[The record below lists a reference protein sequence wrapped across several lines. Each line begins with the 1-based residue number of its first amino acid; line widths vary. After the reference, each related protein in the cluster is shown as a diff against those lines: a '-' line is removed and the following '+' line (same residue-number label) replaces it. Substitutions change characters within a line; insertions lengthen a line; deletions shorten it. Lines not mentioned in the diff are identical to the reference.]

1 MTDREHRKFPRL
13 QAAILWRRANAGA
26 ASPGRAADISLGGAR
41 LFADDPHSPGQHLDL
56 EVFMP
61 DGAAIKCQVEVVWAE
76 PLPIGS
82 PARFEIGVKFSR
94 LGAADQARIATLL
107 EKK

>member
-1 MTDREHRKFPRL
+1 
-13 QAAILWRRANAGA
+13 
-26 ASPGRAADISLGGAR
+26 
-41 LFADDPHSPGQHLDL
+41 
-56 EVFMP
+56 MP
-61 DGAAIKCQVEVVWAE
+61 DGAGIKCQVEVVWAE